1 MSETH
6 LHNMQNPADQTLHKP
21 MDPITLEVLSNA
33 LRSITDETFIALMRS
48 AFSGNI
54 KERRDHS
61 TAIIDTEGR
70 LIAQAEQSLPI
81 HLSGLIGLIGAV
93 RAKFDLKD
101 IYPGD
106 MFIANDPYEG
116 GGSHLPDINTAAP
129 VFIEGRLLCFVC
141 TIAHHSDIGGARPG
155 SMASG
160 MTEIYQEGIRIPVV
174 RLFSRGVIVQDVFD
188 LVLLNMR
195 MKEERIG
202 DFNAQ
207 FAASKLGLRRFEELA
222 LAYDVKTLQ
231 EAFGLMLAVT
241 ERRMRAA
248 ISDIPDGMYTFEDF
262 LDGDGIATNDILIRG
277 CVTVAGPT
285 INIDF
290 AGTAAQVQ
298 GNINLVMNGLKS
310 TVAFALKCLLDPL
323 AANNHGLM
331 SAVDVTAPEGTIVN
345 AVAPASVAHRVM
357 TGMRVVDVVMGALAP
372 VLPDKVTAA
381 ANGSNTAAM
390 FYGRHP
396 ATDREYVYF
405 ETLGGGGG
413 ARLERDG
420 KDGVQAYLT
429 NTTNLPIEAIE
440 TEYPLLIEGYSLIED
455 SAGAGRRRGG
465 LGIRRVV
472 RPIGHTAMFS
482 GAGERFS
489 RGPWGLAGG
498 KPGAPGRF
506 YLQNDNGE
514 TEMLPSKPGMTAVR
528 SDQQLIIET
537 PGGGG
542 YGATTE
548 REQSRVEVDQKG
560 GAFSAAYLKRHYDA
574 AESLPGKLP

>member
-1 MSETH
+1 MKQVTEQSRT
-6 LHNMQNPADQTLHKP
+6 
-21 MDPITLEVLSNA
+21 MDPITLEVLANA

-48 AFSGNI
+48 AYSGNI

-93 RAKFDLKD
+93 RAKFPLEA
-101 IYPGD
+101 INPGD

-129 VFIEGRLLCFVC
+129 VFVGGKLICFVC
-141 TIAHHSDIGGARPG
+141 TIAHHSDIGGSRPG

-174 RLFSRGVIVQDVFD
+174 RLYDRGALVQDVFD

-222 LAYDVKTLQ
+222 LSYDADTLLG
-231 EAFGLMLAVT
+231 AFSQMLAVT
-241 ERRMRAA
+241 ERRIRIA
-248 ISDIPDGMYTFEDF
+248 IGDIPDGVYTFEDA
-262 LDGDGIATNDILIRG
+262 LDGDGIATTDILIRG
-277 CVTVAGPT
+277 KITVLGQT
-285 INIDF
+285 IALDF
-290 AGTAAQVQ
+290 DGTAPQVQ

-310 TVAFALKCLLDPL
+310 TVAFALKCLLDPQ

-331 SAVDVTAPEGTIVN
+331 SAVDVTAPLGSVVN

-372 VLPDKVTAA
+372 VLPHRVTAA

-390 FYGRHP
+390 FYGRNP
-396 ATDREYVYF
+396 ATQREYVYF

-413 ARLERDG
+413 ARQERDG

-429 NTTNLPIEAIE
+429 NTSNLPIEAIE
-440 TEYPLLIEGYSLIED
+440 TEYPLLIEDYTLIED

-472 RPIGHTAMFS
+472 RPMGHTAMFS
-482 GAGERFS
+482 GAGERFV
-489 RGPWGLAGG
+489 RGAWGISGG
-498 KPGAPGRF
+498 ATGAPGRF
-506 YLQNDNGE
+506 MLRNDDGVVE
-514 TEMLPSKPGMTAVR
+514 ALPHKPGMIPVR
-528 SDQQLIIET
+528 PDQQLIIET

-542 YGATTE
+542 YGTPNQRDTPRLDAD
-548 REQSRVEVDQKG
+548 RRS
-560 GAFSAAYLKRHYDA
+560 GAFTPAYMDRHYAAASGDA
-574 AESLPGKLP
+574 SAERGATLK

>member
-1 MSETH
+1 MSSIS
-6 LHNMQNPADQTLHKP
+6 QDKPAASV

-33 LRSITDETFIALMRS
+33 LRSITDEIFIALMRS

-61 TAIIDTEGR
+61 TAIIDVDGR

-81 HLSGLIGLIGAV
+81 HLSGLIGLIDAV
-93 RAKFDLKD
+93 REKFPLDD
-101 IYPGD
+101 IRPGD
-106 MFIANDPYEG
+106 LFIANDPYEG

-129 VFIEGRLLCFVC
+129 VFVDGKLLCFIC

-160 MTEIYQEGIRIPVV
+160 LTEIYQEGIRIPVV
-174 RLFSRGVIVQDVFD
+174 RLFSGGEMVKDVFD

-195 MKEERIG
+195 MKEERLG

-222 LAYDVKTLQ
+222 QSYDGAMLS
-231 EAFGLMLAVT
+231 EAFGLMLGAT

-248 ISDIPDGMYTFEDF
+248 IADIPDGTYTFEDY
-262 LDGDGIATNDILIRG
+262 LDGDGIDTTDILIRAS
-277 CVTVAGPT
+277 VTVAGSS
-285 INIDF
+285 IAIDF
-290 AGTAAQVQ
+290 DGTAPQVQ

-323 AANNHGLM
+323 AANNHGLI
-331 SAVDVTAPEGTIVN
+331 STVEVTAPLASIVN

-372 VLPDKVTAA
+372 VLPQRVTAA

-396 ATDREYVYF
+396 GGDREYVYF

-413 ARLERDG
+413 ARLTRDG

-440 TEYPLLIEGYSLIED
+440 TEYPLLIEGYALIED
-455 SAGAGRRRGG
+455 SAGAGRQRGG

-472 RPIGHTAMFS
+472 RPLGHVAMFS
-482 GAGERFS
+482 GAGERFV
-489 RGPWGLAGG
+489 RAAWGLAGG
-498 KPGAPGRF
+498 QSGAPGRF
-506 YLQNDNGE
+506 MLRNDDGTVE
-514 TEMLPSKPGMTAVR
+514 ALPTKPGMTPVR
-528 SDQQLIIET
+528 ADQQLVIET

-542 YGATTE
+542 YGAPAE
-548 REQSRVEVDQKG
+548 RDPARVEIDRQS
-560 GAFSAAYLKRHYDA
+560 GAFGAAYLNRNYVTHGV
-574 AESLPGKLP
+574 EELSS

>member
-1 MSETH
+1 MSQA
-6 LHNMQNPADQTLHKP
+6 NN

-33 LRSITDETFIALMRS
+33 LRSITDEIFIALMRS

-61 TAIIDTEGR
+61 TAIIDVEGR

-81 HLSGLIGLIGAV
+81 HLSGLIGLIDAV
-93 RAKFDLKD
+93 REKFPLDD
-101 IYPGD
+101 IRPGD
-106 MFIANDPYEG
+106 LFIANDPYEG

-129 VFIEGRLLCFVC
+129 VFAGGKLLCFIC

-160 MTEIYQEGIRIPVV
+160 LTEIYQEGIRIPVV
-174 RLFSRGVIVQDVFD
+174 RLFSGGEMVRDVFD

-195 MKEERIG
+195 MKEERLG

-222 LAYDVKTLQ
+222 LSYDADTLS
-231 EAFGLMLAVT
+231 EAFGLMLAAT

-248 ISDIPDGMYTFEDF
+248 IADIPDGTYSFEDY
-262 LDGDGIATNDILIRG
+262 LDGDGIDTTDILIRAEVSVRG
-277 CVTVAGPT
+277 SS
-285 INIDF
+285 ISIDF
-290 AGTAAQVQ
+290 DGTAPQVQ

-323 AANNHGLM
+323 AANNHGLISTIEV
-331 SAVDVTAPEGTIVN
+331 SAPLASIVN

-372 VLPDKVTAA
+372 VLPHRVTAA

-396 ATDREYVYF
+396 HDEREYVYF

-440 TEYPLLIEGYSLIED
+440 TEYPLLIEGYTLIED
-455 SAGAGRRRGG
+455 SAGAGRQRGG

-472 RPIGHTAMFS
+472 RPLGHVAMFS
-482 GAGERFS
+482 GAGERFV
-489 RGPWGLAGG
+489 RGAWGLAGG
-498 KPGAPGRF
+498 KTGAPGRF
-506 YLQNDNGE
+506 MLRNDDGTIE
-514 TEMLPSKPGMTAVR
+514 ALPTKPGMTPVR
-528 SDQQLIIET
+528 PDQQLVIET

-542 YGATTE
+542 YGAPSE
-548 REQSRVEVDQKG
+548 REALRVALDRQS
-560 GAFSAAYLKRHYDA
+560 GAFTSAYLARDYS
-574 AESLPGKLP
+574 AEELSS